1 MKGITLPMLAL
12 ALAGCTS
19 QFSLGPA
26 AWSAAPVI
34 PGFHAVGLPG
44 GGFIEQPD
52 LPPAPPAPAETP
64 EQTVLQALEEAQ
76 RTRTA
81 IRQLAR

>member
-1 MKGITLPMLAL
+1 MRWVVGLSFLLSA
-12 ALAGCTS
+12 CTS
-19 QFSLGPA
+19 QFAFGPA
-26 AWSAAPVI
+26 TWSTAVPPVI
-34 PGFHAVGLPG
+34 PGFHPLALPG

-52 LPPAPPAPAETP
+52 APPPPTETP